1 MSIRVTSPLPVPTKG
16 GYTAGP
22 MHTEIK
28 AGDTFTHERECD
40 RYLPIYYAAV
50 SGDFN
55 PIHIDREA
63 GEIAGLGGAVLHGLC
78 TLAWAVE
85 PVARLVGD
93 PGKIRRV
100 KTRFS
105 LPVSP
110 EDTVRFTGKVAKV
123 EDGKLVVEI
132 AATNQR
138 GQEVLKNTVV
148 EASL

>member
-1 MSIRVTSPLPVPTKG
+1 MQREL
-16 GYTAGP
+16 
-22 MHTEIK
+22 K

-40 RYLPIYYAAV
+40 RYRPLYYAAV

-63 GEIAGLGGAVLHGLC
+63 GERAGLGGAVLQGLC

-85 PVARLVGD
+85 PVVRLLGD

-100 KTRFS
+100 KARFS
-105 LPVSP
+105 LPVAP
-110 EDTVRFTGKVAKV
+110 QDTVRFAGKVTKV
-123 EDGKLVVEI
+123 EEGKLVVEI